1 MSTVL
6 PKIEEA
12 LLPYMT
18 NDLYPK
24 NFSVIARHFPIL
36 SLVGQRLVD
45 NSLLTSSEYV
55 EISSL
60 SKNVAGNHLICQLE
74 KKGDDSMRIFYK
86 VLLGAREERD
96 VAVILQHLEEEAQ
109 RRRDVS
115 QQRTLTR
122 TRRTQGRCEHCAG
135 FCPLSKQ
142 Q

>member
-1 MSTVL
+1 MV
-6 PKIEEA
+6 
-12 LLPYMT
+12 
-18 NDLYPK
+18 
-24 NFSVIARHFPIL
+24 
-36 SLVGQRLVD
+36 QRLVD
-45 NSLLTSSEYV
+45 NCLLTSSEYV

-60 SKNVAGNHLICQLE
+60 PKNVAGNHLICQLE
-74 KKGDDSMRIFYK
+74 KKGDDSMKIFYK

-135 FCPLSKQ
+135 YCPLSKQ